1 MKISQLESGMQVW
14 SVTRTKM
21 GNTTITTVIVH
32 PVVIIEIHD
41 NHVIARWNGNAPR
54 RFGETAIRG
63 WKKEKPLLV
72 REPFGNARWPPGL
85 KKPLCR
91 KKSNTPFSIHNFNV
105 HLPLTLPVN
114 NGILSDWPDPT
125 HNLNCWLTVLQP
137 NSLLY
142 LAGVR
147 P

>member
-21 GNTTITTVIVH
+21 GNTTITK
-32 PVVIIEIHD
+32 IHD

-72 REPFGNARWPPGL
+72 REPFGNAR
-85 KKPLCR
+85 
-91 KKSNTPFSIHNFNV
+91 
-105 HLPLTLPVN
+105 
-114 NGILSDWPDPT
+114 
-125 HNLNCWLTVLQP
+125 
-137 NSLLY
+137 
-142 LAGVR
+142 LATR
-147 P
+147 AEKAAMQEKE

>member
-21 GNTTITTVIVH
+21 GNTTISTVIVH

-63 WKKEKPLLV
+63 WKKEKPL
-72 REPFGNARWPPGL
+72 RPPGL

-91 KKSNTPFSIHNFNV
+91 KKSNTPF
-105 HLPLTLPVN
+105 
-114 NGILSDWPDPT
+114 
-125 HNLNCWLTVLQP
+125 
-137 NSLLY
+137 
-142 LAGVR
+142 
-147 P
+147 

>member
-1 MKISQLESGMQVW
+1 MIFTKIIRGFIRVW

-21 GNTTITTVIVH
+21 GNTTISTVIVH

-72 REPFGNARWPPGL
+72 REPFGNVR
-85 KKPLCR
+85 
-91 KKSNTPFSIHNFNV
+91 
-105 HLPLTLPVN
+105 
-114 NGILSDWPDPT
+114 
-125 HNLNCWLTVLQP
+125 
-137 NSLLY
+137 
-142 LAGVR
+142 LATR
-147 P
+147 AEKTAMQEKE

>member
-21 GNTTITTVIVH
+21 GNTTISTVIVH

-63 WKKEKPLLV
+63 CKTVSQQFRLCVGSAQSERIPLITLV
-72 REPFGNARWPPGL
+72 LEAFAPASGN
-85 KKPLCR
+85 
-91 KKSNTPFSIHNFNV
+91 
-105 HLPLTLPVN
+105 
-114 NGILSDWPDPT
+114 
-125 HNLNCWLTVLQP
+125 TV
-137 NSLLY
+137 
-142 LAGVR
+142 
-147 P
+147 

>member
-32 PVVIIEIHD
+32 PVFIIEIHD

-63 WKKEKPLLV
+63 WKEML
-72 REPFGNARWPPGL
+72 AWPPGL

-91 KKSNTPFSIHNFNV
+91 KKSNSPFSIHNFTV
-105 HLPLTLPVN
+105 HLP
-114 NGILSDWPDPT
+114 
-125 HNLNCWLTVLQP
+125 NLAC
-137 NSLLY
+137 Y
-142 LAGVR
+142 
-147 P
+147 

>member
-1 MKISQLESGMQVW
+1 MKISQLKSGMQVW

-21 GNTTITTVIVH
+21 GNATIPTVIVH

-72 REPFGNARWPPGL
+72 RESFGNAR
-85 KKPLCR
+85 
-91 KKSNTPFSIHNFNV
+91 
-105 HLPLTLPVN
+105 
-114 NGILSDWPDPT
+114 
-125 HNLNCWLTVLQP
+125 
-137 NSLLY
+137 
-142 LAGVR
+142 LATR
-147 P
+147 AEKAAMQEKE

>member
-21 GNTTITTVIVH
+21 GNTTISTVIVH

-72 REPFGNARWPPGL
+72 REPSEMFVWPPGL

-91 KKSNTPFSIHNFNV
+91 KKSNTPF
-105 HLPLTLPVN
+105 
-114 NGILSDWPDPT
+114 
-125 HNLNCWLTVLQP
+125 
-137 NSLLY
+137 
-142 LAGVR
+142 
-147 P
+147 

>member
-54 RFGETAIRG
+54 RLEKRLSGSWEGEA
-63 WKKEKPLLV
+63 PAC
-72 REPFGNARWPPGL
+72 P
-85 KKPLCR
+85 
-91 KKSNTPFSIHNFNV
+91 
-105 HLPLTLPVN
+105 
-114 NGILSDWPDPT
+114 
-125 HNLNCWLTVLQP
+125 
-137 NSLLY
+137 
-142 LAGVR
+142 
-147 P
+147 

>member
-21 GNTTITTVIVH
+21 GNTTISTVIVH

-63 WKKEKPLLV
+63 WKKEVWLI
-72 REPFGNARWPPGL
+72 RAGWYNNAG
-85 KKPLCR
+85 
-91 KKSNTPFSIHNFNV
+91 
-105 HLPLTLPVN
+105 
-114 NGILSDWPDPT
+114 
-125 HNLNCWLTVLQP
+125 
-137 NSLLY
+137 
-142 LAGVR
+142 AGGFCPSQR
-147 P
+147 

>member
-63 WKKEKPLLV
+63 WKKERPLLV
-72 REPFGNARWPPGL
+72 REPFGNAR
-85 KKPLCR
+85 
-91 KKSNTPFSIHNFNV
+91 
-105 HLPLTLPVN
+105 
-114 NGILSDWPDPT
+114 
-125 HNLNCWLTVLQP
+125 
-137 NSLLY
+137 
-142 LAGVR
+142 LATR
-147 P
+147 AEKAAMQEKE